1 MECYSPRGLKESDT
15 AEQLNNNKDNGK
27 VMLILLMRS
36 MLMLALVCGFT
47 QSLSKSLVIFER
59 PELMGGNRMI

>member
-1 MECYSPRGLKESDT
+1 MECYSPRGLEESDT

-36 MLMLALVCGFT
+36 MLMLAQVCGFT
-47 QSLSKSLVIFER
+47 QSLSKSLVIFEG

>member
-1 MECYSPRGLKESDT
+1 MECYSPWGLEESDT

-36 MLMLALVCGFT
+36 MLMLAQVCGFT
-47 QSLSKSLVIFER
+47 QSLSKSLVIFEG

>member
-1 MECYSPRGLKESDT
+1 MECYSPWGLEESDT

-36 MLMLALVCGFT
+36 MLMLAHVCGFT
-47 QSLSKSLVIFER
+47 QSLSKSLVIFEG
-59 PELMGGNRMI
+59 PEFMGGNRMI

>member
-1 MECYSPRGLKESDT
+1 MECHSPWGHEESDT
-15 AEQLNNNKDNGK
+15 AEQLNNKDNGK

-36 MLMLALVCGFT
+36 MLMPAEVCGFT
-47 QSLSKSLVIFER
+47 QSLSKSLVIFEG